1 MKLKTLIFTLLIGS
15 GLLSSCSDDANII
28 PQEENLNG
36 TWNLKNLSEGFAGL
50 NENYPDGAITWT
62 FNAQNQTIIVDNNV
76 PASEGFVFNSGT
88 YNYSITTVNNQ
99 EYLNIDSGEFGGLS
113 ISTNN
118 NLVIDQNVMSS
129 GVGADGFILSFEK

>member
-15 GLLSSCSDDANII
+15 RLLSPCSNDTNIN
-28 PQEENLNG
+28 PKKENLNG
-36 TWNLKNLSEGFAGL
+36 PSNLKKLSAGFAGL
-50 NENYPDGAITWT
+50 DENYPNGAITWT
-62 FNAQNQTIIVDNNV
+62 FNAQNQTIIVDNNI
-76 PASEGFVFNSGT
+76 PASEGFIFDSGT